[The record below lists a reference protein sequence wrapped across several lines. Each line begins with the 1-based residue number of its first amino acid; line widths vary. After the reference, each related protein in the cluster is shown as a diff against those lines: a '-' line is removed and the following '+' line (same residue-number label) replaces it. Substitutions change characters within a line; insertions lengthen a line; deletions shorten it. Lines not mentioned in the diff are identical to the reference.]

1 MIESL
6 LPLLV
11 MIFAALALSVGMV
24 VMGRVLGPRR
34 AGAEKQM
41 PYESGVDPI
50 HDTHRRFDVRFYMV
64 AIAFLIFDVELLF
77 LYPWAVA
84 RTNDHGIEAAIRQQ
98 IKQQQVDF
106 VQQQVESGQP
116 SLELAAFS
124 DNAVL
129 KIEKKTRTAVVF
141 GSVAVFFVVLVL
153 GLVYDWRKGVFQW
166 R

>member
-6 LPLLV
+6 LPLLLMV
-11 MIFAALALSVGMV
+11 LAALALSVGMV
-24 VMGRVLGPRR
+24 VMGRLLGPRR
-34 AGAEKQM
+34 AGKVKQM

-84 RTNDHGIEAAIRQQ
+84 RTNDQGIEAAISQQ
-98 IKQQQVDF
+98 IAAQQIA
-106 VQQQVESGQP
+106 SGGP
-116 SLELAAFS
+116 PLEPAAVAEIAS
-124 DNAVL
+124 
-129 KIEKKTRTAVVF
+129 TQTAVVF
-141 GSVAVFFVVLVL
+141 FSVAVFFVVLVL
-153 GLVYDWRKGVFQW
+153 GLIYDWRKGVFQW

>member
-6 LPLLV
+6 LPLFLMV
-11 MIFAALALSVGMV
+11 LAALALSVGMV
-24 VMGRVLGPRR
+24 VMGRFVGPRR
-34 AGAEKQM
+34 AGAVKQM

-98 IKQQQVDF
+98 I
-106 VQQQVESGQP
+106 VQQQLESGGP
-116 SLELAAFS
+116 ALEEAAV
-124 DNAVL
+124 AE
-129 KIEKKTRTAVVF
+129 IATTQIAVVF
-141 GSVAVFFVVLVL
+141 FSVAVFFVILVL